1 MKNSTQQREAS
12 KAKEVANE
20 YKKKGYR
27 VILEPRISDLPDALK
42 KLNFQPDI
50 IATLGDTNLVIEV
63 KTFESIKNKNLAE
76 LAERIKAM
84 EGWDFELVYTNPKSK
99 PQIPSEATTDSY
111 EEIKNNLNRAA
122 KFLDTDASKE
132 YPDAALLLIWS
143 AVENALRVNY
153 KTYKPDSKTSIPRVL
168 VRDSVILGII
178 GKNDQAFLESMMVK
192 RNEVS
197 HGVAKSKVLKKDLE
211 RLIKL
216 GNSIVEQIA

>member
-27 VILEPRISDLPDALK
+27 VILEPRLSDLPDALK
-42 KLNFQPDI
+42 KLKFQPDI

-63 KTFESIKNKNLAE
+63 KTFESIKNRNLAE
-76 LAERIKAM
+76 LAERIKAI
-84 EGWDFELVYTNPKSK
+84 EGWDFELVYTNPKNR
-99 PQIPSEATTDSY
+99 PLLPSESMADSY
-111 EEIKNNLNRAA
+111 EEVKSSLDRAA

-132 YPDAALLLIWS
+132 YPDAGLLLIWS

-168 VRDSVILGII
+168 VRDSVMLGII
-178 GKNDQAFLESMMVK
+178 GKNDQVFLESMMTK

-197 HGVAKSKVLKKDLE
+197 HGVMKSKILKRDLE

-216 GNSIVEQIA
+216 GNSIVDQNA